1 MIQPRPEDRETILIQ
16 QWLLDRVLAATE
28 RNPITKKFIS
38 YNHHRMMAVS
48 LEIEQWLLEN
58 RVPAK
63 YPSEVILTS
72 TLPPPA

>member
-1 MIQPRPEDRETILIQ
+1 MIEPRPDDKEVILIQ
-16 QWLLDRVLAATE
+16 QWLLDRVIAATE

-38 YNHHRMMAVS
+38 YNHHRIMAVS

-63 YPSEVILTS
+63 YPSET
-72 TLPPPA
+72 TPTPAS